1 MCIVG
6 HGNCSADQASAQ
18 GAGAGLVRQSERLAR
33 DVEPV
38 KAAAP
43 ERPARSLGDYDWNPI
58 ACIFFLLF
66 ALAEFGNWQMGNEL
80 ARVCELVGQG
90 NALTGAAKTEVGGIC
105 SNRSPQ
111 GFYKPR

>member
-1 MCIVG
+1 MGIVD
-6 HGNCSADQASAQ
+6 HANRSAVPDSAR
-18 GAGAGLVRQSERLAR
+18 GAGAGLVRQSKRLAR
-33 DVEPV
+33 NVEPV
-38 KAAAP
+38 KAAAT

-66 ALAEFGNWQMGNEL
+66 ALAEFGNWQMGNEM

-111 GFYKPR
+111 GFYKTR